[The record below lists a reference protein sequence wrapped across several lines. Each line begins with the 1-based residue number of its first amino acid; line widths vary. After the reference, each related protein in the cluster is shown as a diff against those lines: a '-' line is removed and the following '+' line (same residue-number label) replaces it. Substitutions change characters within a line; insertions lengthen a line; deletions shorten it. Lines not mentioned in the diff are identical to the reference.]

1 MPRRKEEILN
11 PLDLET
17 DVAVGVALPLA
28 NPIGGGF
35 ALNYTTMDQAKTN
48 LVSLLKTNQGERFMQ
63 PTFGADI
70 HSVLFEQNTD
80 ELVDKLRNK
89 VEEAIEYW
97 LPYVSIRHFDI
108 SRYEHT
114 IQMDMSFI
122 INENEW
128 DEGQIT
134 LKYAIPESSV

>member
-1 MPRRKEEILN
+1 MKRKEEILN

-17 DVAVGVALPLA
+17 DIAIGVALPLA
-28 NPIGGGF
+28 NPLGGGF
-35 ALNYTTMDQAKTN
+35 ALNYTTMEQARTN
-48 LVSLLKTNQGERFMQ
+48 LLSLLKTNKGERYMQ
-63 PTFGADI
+63 PEFGADI

-80 ELVDKLRNK
+80 ELIEKLRNK

-97 LPYVSIRHFDI
+97 LPYVAIRRFDI

-114 IQMDMSFI
+114 IEMKMSFI

-134 LKYAIPESSV
+134 LRYAIPESSV